1 MDAELVT
8 RLRAVIGKL
17 ARQLNDTS
25 TDEGLTP
32 TQYSVLGL
40 VRGRGPLG
48 LAELARLE
56 GLNPTMLSR
65 VVRALDE
72 NGLIRRQPDPSDL
85 RAARVEITPA
95 GEDVHARIRGHRTQV
110 LTECLEQLPAETA
123 EALLSSVPAM
133 EALAE
138 AARSLPGSQPGSPA

>member
-1 MDAELVT
+1 MDVELVA
-8 RLRAVIGKL
+8 RLRAVIGRL
-17 ARQLNDTS
+17 ARQLNETS
-25 TDEGLTP
+25 TGEGLTP

-48 LAELARLE
+48 LAELASLE

-65 VVRALDE
+65 VVRALDSG
-72 NGLIRRQPDPSDL
+72 GLIRRLPDPSDL

-95 GEDVHARIRGHRTQV
+95 GAEVHERIRDHRTQV
-110 LTECLEQLPAETA
+110 LSECLEQLPAETA
-123 EALLSSVPAM
+123 QALLSSVPDM

-138 AARSLPGSQPGSPA
+138 TVKSLPRSPA

>member
-1 MDAELVT
+1 MDVELVT
-8 RLRAVIGKL
+8 RLRVVISKL
-17 ARQLNDTS
+17 ARQLNETS

-40 VRGRGPLG
+40 IRSQGPLG
-48 LAELARLE
+48 LAELASLE

-72 NGLIRRQPDPSDL
+72 AGLIRRLPNPSDL

-95 GEDVHARIRGHRTQV
+95 GATVHGRIRDHRTQV
-110 LTECLEQLPAETA
+110 LTKCLEQLPPETA
-123 EALLSSVPAM
+123 ETLLSSVPAM
-133 EALAE
+133 EALVETVKA
-138 AARSLPGSQPGSPA
+138 LPRTPA

>member
-1 MDAELVT
+1 MDVELVA
-8 RLRAVIGKL
+8 RLRVVIAKL

-40 VRGRGPLG
+40 VRHRGPLG
-48 LAELARLE
+48 LAELAGLE

-72 NGLIRRQPDPSDL
+72 KGLIRRLPDPSDL
-85 RAARVEITPA
+85 RAARVEITA
-95 GEDVHARIRGHRTQV
+95 EGVTVHERIRDHRTQV
-110 LTECLEQLPAETA
+110 LTECLEQLPESTA
-123 EALLSSVPAM
+123 QELLATVPAM
-133 EALAE
+133 EALTETVKA
-138 AARSLPGSQPGSPA
+138 LPRSPA

>member
-1 MDAELVT
+1 MDAELVA
-8 RLRAVIGKL
+8 RVRVVIAKL
-17 ARQLNDTS
+17 AGQLNDPP

-40 VRGRGPLG
+40 VRNRGPLG
-48 LAELARLE
+48 LAELASLE

-72 NGLIRRQPDPSDL
+72 KGLIQRLPDPSDL
-85 RAARVEITPA
+85 RAARVEITP
-95 GEDVHARIRGHRTQV
+95 GGVTVHGRIRDHRTQV
-110 LTECLEQLPAETA
+110 LTECLEQLPEATA
-123 EALLSSVPAM
+123 PALLSSVPAR

-138 AARSLPGSQPGSPA
+138 AVKLLPRSPAS

>member
-1 MDAELVT
+1 MDVELVT

-48 LAELARLE
+48 LAGLASLE

-72 NGLIRRQPDPSDL
+72 NGLIRRLPDPSDL

-95 GEDVHARIRGHRTQV
+95 GVTVHERIRDHRTQV
-110 LTECLEQLPAETA
+110 LTECLEQLPEQTA
-123 EALLSSVPAM
+123 QALLSSVPAM
-133 EALAE
+133 ESLAE
-138 AARSLPGSQPGSPA
+138 TVKSLPRSTA

>member
-1 MDAELVT
+1 MDVELVT

-17 ARQLNDTS
+17 ARQLNETS
-25 TDEGLTP
+25 TGEGLTP

-48 LAELARLE
+48 LAELASLE

-72 NGLIRRQPDPSDL
+72 NGLIRRLPDPSDL

-95 GEDVHARIRGHRTQV
+95 GVDVHERIRDHRTQV
-110 LTECLEQLPAETA
+110 LSACLDQLPPETA
-123 EALLSSVPAM
+123 QALLSSVPAM

-138 AARSLPGSQPGSPA
+138 AAKSLPPSPS

>member
-1 MDAELVT
+1 MDVELVT

-72 NGLIRRQPDPSDL
+72 NGLIRRRPDPSDL

-95 GEDVHARIRGHRTQV
+95 GENVHARIRDHRTQV

-138 AARSLPGSQPGSPA
+138 AAKALPQTPAS

>member
-1 MDAELVT
+1 MDVELVT
-8 RLRAVIGKL
+8 RLRVVISKL
-17 ARQLNDTS
+17 ARQLNETS

-40 VRGRGPLG
+40 IRSQGPLG
-48 LAELARLE
+48 LAELAGLE

-72 NGLIRRQPDPSDL
+72 AGLIRRLPNPSDL

-95 GEDVHARIRGHRTQV
+95 GVTVHGRIRDHRTQV
-110 LTECLEQLPAETA
+110 LTQCLEQLPAETA
-123 EALLSSVPAM
+123 GALLSSVPAL
-133 EALAE
+133 EALVETVKA
-138 AARSLPGSQPGSPA
+138 LPRTPA

>member
-1 MDAELVT
+1 MDVELVT

-72 NGLIRRQPDPSDL
+72 NGLIRRRPDPSDL

-95 GEDVHARIRGHRTQV
+95 GENVHARIRDRRTQV
-110 LTECLEQLPAETA
+110 LTECLGQLPAETA

-138 AARSLPGSQPGSPA
+138 AAKALPQTPAS

>member
-1 MDAELVT
+1 MDDDLVA
-8 RLRAVIGKL
+8 RLRIVITKL

-40 VRGRGPLG
+40 VRSRGPLG
-48 LAELARLE
+48 LAELAGLE
-56 GLNPTMLSR
+56 GLNPTMVSR

-72 NGLIRRQPDPSDL
+72 DGLIRRLPDPSDL

-95 GEDVHARIRGHRTQV
+95 GATVHQRIRKRRSQV
-110 LTECLEQLPAETA
+110 LAECLAQLPEPTA
-123 EALLSSVPAM
+123 QGLLSAVPAM
-133 EALAE
+133 EALTEPVRA
-138 AARSLPGSQPGSPA
+138 LPRPPA

>member
-1 MDAELVT
+1 MDVELVT

-48 LAELARLE
+48 LAELASLE

-72 NGLIRRQPDPSDL
+72 NGLIRRLPDPSDL

-95 GEDVHARIRGHRTQV
+95 GVTVHERIRDHRTQV
-110 LTECLEQLPAETA
+110 LTECLEQLPGQTA
-123 EALLSSVPAM
+123 QALLSSVPAM

-138 AARSLPGSQPGSPA
+138 TVKSLPRSPA

>member
-1 MDAELVT
+1 MDVELVT
-8 RLRAVIGKL
+8 RLRGVISRL

-40 VRGRGPLG
+40 VRSRGPLG
-48 LAELARLE
+48 LAELASLE

-72 NGLIRRQPDPSDL
+72 KGLIQRLPDPSDL
-85 RAARVEITPA
+85 RAARVEITPGGA
-95 GEDVHARIRGHRTQV
+95 TVHGRIRDHRTQV
-110 LTECLEQLPAETA
+110 LTECLEQLPEATA
-123 EALLSSVPAM
+123 QALLSSVPAM

-138 AARSLPGSQPGSPA
+138 AVKSLPRSPAS

>member
-1 MDAELVT
+1 MDVEQVT
-8 RLRAVIGKL
+8 RLRSVISRL
-17 ARQLNDTS
+17 ARQLNDAS

-40 VRGRGPLG
+40 IRNRGPLG
-48 LAELARLE
+48 LAELSRLE

-72 NGLIRRQPDPSDL
+72 AGLIRRLPNPSDL

-95 GEDVHARIRGHRTQV
+95 GSTVHGRIRDHRTQV
-110 LTECLEQLPAETA
+110 LTKCLEQLPPETT

-133 EALAE
+133 EALVETVKA
-138 AARSLPGSQPGSPA
+138 LPRTPA

>member
-1 MDAELVT
+1 MDVELVT

-17 ARQLNDTS
+17 ARQLNETS
-25 TDEGLTP
+25 TGEGLTP

-48 LAELARLE
+48 LAELASLE

-72 NGLIRRQPDPSDL
+72 NGLIRRRPDPSDL
-85 RAARVEITPA
+85 RAARVEITAA
-95 GEDVHARIRGHRTQV
+95 GVDVHERIRDHRTQV
-110 LTECLEQLPAETA
+110 LSACLEQLPPETA
-123 EALLSSVPAM
+123 QALLSSVPAM

-138 AARSLPGSQPGSPA
+138 AAKSLPPSPS

>member
-1 MDAELVT
+1 MDVELVT
-8 RLRAVIGKL
+8 RLRGVISRL

-40 VRGRGPLG
+40 VRSRGPLG
-48 LAELARLE
+48 LAELASLE

-72 NGLIRRQPDPSDL
+72 KALIQRLPDPSDL

-95 GEDVHARIRGHRTQV
+95 GVTVHERIRDHRTQV
-110 LTECLEQLPAETA
+110 LTECLEQLPEATA
-123 EALLSSVPAM
+123 QALLSSVPAM

-138 AARSLPGSQPGSPA
+138 TVKSRPRSPAS

>member
-1 MDAELVT
+1 MDVELVT
-8 RLRAVIGKL
+8 RLRVVISKL
-17 ARQLNDTS
+17 ARQLNETS

-40 VRGRGPLG
+40 IRGRGPLG
-48 LAELARLE
+48 LAELASLE

-65 VVRALDE
+65 VVRALDQA
-72 NGLIRRQPDPSDL
+72 GLIRRLPDPSDL

-95 GEDVHARIRGHRTQV
+95 GVTVHGRIRDHRTQV
-110 LTECLEQLPAETA
+110 LADCLEQLPTDVA
-123 EALLSSVPAM
+123 EALLGAVPAM

-138 AARSLPGSQPGSPA
+138 TVKSLPRSPV